1 MKVTVITPTWNQAE
15 FIEKTIQSV
24 VEQDYQDIEY
34 IILDSCSDDGTQ
46 EIVEKYCKDYSF
58 IKYIRE
64 KDHGQ
69 AEAINKGLERAT
81 GDIVCWLNSDDFY
94 YDSKV
99 ISTVVDE
106 FEKNPE
112 IEVLLG
118 DGYYCDK
125 EANITEYIDSNRNVP
140 NWVLTRWYYVL
151 QPAIFW
157 KKNEERLDEHFH
169 YVFDWKFF
177 AGMLNHG
184 KVFHF
189 VKIPFAVYRM
199 YETNKTG
206 LANAPR
212 KKEIYEMQKEF
223 QVSKFNIWWCKRT
236 YKAYEYAERKN
247 VSWPK
252 KIVDFGSKF
261 WFHLTGKR
269 VCSF

>member
-1 MKVTVITPTWNQAE
+1 MKVTIITPTWNQAE
-15 FIEKTIQSV
+15 FIGKTIQSV
-24 VEQDYQDIEY
+24 VEQDYSDIEY

-46 EIVEKYCKDYSF
+46 EIVEKYCQDYDF
-58 IKYIRE
+58 IQYIRE

-69 AEAINKGLERAT
+69 AEAINKGLDRAT

-94 YDSKV
+94 YNNQV
-99 ISTVVDE
+99 ISNVVKE
-106 FEKNPE
+106 FDKNPDADV
-112 IEVLLG
+112 ILG
-118 DGYYCDK
+118 DGYYCDR
-125 EANITEYIDSNRNVP
+125 EANLTEYIDSNRNVP

-157 KKNEERLDEHFH
+157 KKNDERLDEHFH

-184 KVFHF
+184 KRFHF
-189 VKIPFAVYRM
+189 VKEPYAVYRM

-212 KKEIYEMQKEF
+212 KKEIYQMQKEF
-223 QVSKFNIWWCKRT
+223 QVSKFNIWWCKRV

-247 VSWPK
+247 VNWPK
-252 KIVDFGSKF
+252 KLVDFGSKF
-261 WFHLTGKR
+261 WFHITGKR